1 MHVTPPESSPEQPQ
15 HYAPPT
21 PPPGYG
27 PPYAPQPWPY
37 QGPPAVADP
46 SVKRTNRRNWIILGA
61 VGLAALVVLIVTV
74 AMTAT
79 PTRQA
84 TGGSTYKP
92 IYDNN
97 GAAPVA
103 PVTTGPT
110 YANPTDADFKLTPKI
125 TQKQC
130 FGSAGCNVTFT
141 VDLSYVGKGAKP
153 NSTWDITYDAVGTE
167 DALTDTITVHVDGTG
182 MPGTY
187 DSHEELVQTK
197 KTSDAITLR
206 ITAIAPGNG

>member
-27 PPYAPQPWPY
+27 PPFSPQPWPY
-37 QGPPAVADP
+37 RGPPAVADP

-74 AMTAT
+74 AMAAT
-79 PTRQA
+79 PSRQA

-92 IYDNN
+92 IYDN

-103 PVTTGPT
+103 PATAGPS
-110 YANPTDADFKLTPKI
+110 YPNPVAADIQLTPKV

-141 VDLSYVGKGAKP
+141 VDLAYVGKGAKP
-153 NSTWDITYDAVGTE
+153 NSTWDITYDAVGPE
-167 DALTDTITVHVDGTG
+167 DVLTDTIKLRFDATGTH
-182 MPGTY
+182 GTY
-187 DSHEELVQTK
+187 DSTEQVVSTK
-197 KTSDAITLR
+197 RSSDAITLK
-206 ITAIAPGNG
+206 ITAISPAFS